1 MGFLKRFNDP
11 DRTDRYNQKKNHW
24 PKGSITVFAIA
35 CCLYGGIRLGYAI
48 EQIFG
53 ANPGPEFCAIAVL
66 LAFFQRFST
75 DARLDSAVYRIGVRI
90 SGIGV
95 GLLMYGT
102 PMIVLSDIVYAA
114 LHRWVL
120 APHFRAWMILIGTLF
135 AIGIVVNGA
144 IHAGHPVVVR
154 YEVDLRGHGDA
165 SALDQEGM
173 PSGTEKAESHY
184 RIVQLSDLHI
194 GAVVG
199 ERLVRRI
206 CRETNALQPDL
217 IVFTGDQFNHGYVDE
232 CRDER
237 KVAEI
242 LDTLSAPDGK
252 WAILGNHDP
261 APDDPALKEF
271 YKEADILPLD
281 NHCMEL
287 DGFNLIGRTGVVS
300 DGEARV
306 PLQDLL
312 ALTDPAKP
320 VVVLD
325 HDPMGIA
332 QAADCGA
339 DLVLAGHSHWG
350 QFFPYNFFVGRA
362 FPEGYFHG
370 RFQTKNTTSIVSAG
384 AGVFQVPLRV
394 GTDSEIVVVDVTV

>member
-1 MGFLKRFNDP
+1 MELLKRFNDP

-24 PKGSITVFAIA
+24 PKGSITVFSIA
-35 CCLYGGIRLGYAI
+35 CCLYGGIRIGYAV
-48 EQIFG
+48 EQITG
-53 ANPGPEFCAIAVL
+53 YNPGPELCTIAIL

-75 DARLDSAVYRIGVRI
+75 DAQLDSVLYRTGVRI

-102 PMIVLSDIVYAA
+102 PLIVLSDIVYAA

-135 AIGIVVNGA
+135 AACIVVNGA
-144 IHAGHPVVVR
+144 FHAGHPVVVN
-154 YEVDLRGHGDA
+154 YQADLRRHGDG
-165 SALDQEGM
+165 SSVLTGE
-173 PSGTEKAESHY
+173 EKTY
-184 RIVQLSDLHI
+184 RIVNLSDLHI

-206 CRETNALQPDL
+206 CEQTKALQPDL

-232 CRDER
+232 CRDEHE
-237 KVAEI
+237 VAKI
-242 LDTLSAPDGK
+242 LAALSSPDGK
-252 WAILGNHDP
+252 WAVLGNHDP
-261 APDDPALKEF
+261 EPDDPALAEF
-271 YKEADILPLD
+271 YKEADIRPLD
-281 NHCMEL
+281 NDCIALEH
-287 DGFNLIGRTGVVS
+287 FNLIGRTGVVS
-300 DGEARV
+300 NGERRV

-312 ALTDPAKP
+312 TLADPARP
-320 VVVLD
+320 TVVLD

-332 QAADCGA
+332 QAADCGVE
-339 DLVLAGHSHWG
+339 LVLAGHSHQG

-370 RFQTKNTTSIVSAG
+370 FAKTKNTTSIVSAG

-394 GTDSEIVVVDVTV
+394 GTDSEIVVVDVVL

>member
-1 MGFLKRFNDP
+1 MKLLTRFNDP

-24 PKGSITVFAIA
+24 PKGSITAFSIA
-35 CCLYGGIRLGYAI
+35 CCLYGGIRIGYAV

-53 ANPGPEFCAIAVL
+53 CNPGPELCAMAIL

-75 DARLDSAVYRIGVRI
+75 DAQLDSVLYRTGVRI

-135 AIGIVVNGA
+135 AVCIVVNGA
-144 IHAGHPVVVR
+144 IHAGHPVVVN
-154 YEVDLRGHGDA
+154 YQADLRKDK
-165 SALDQEGM
+165 SSELQT
-173 PSGTEKAESHY
+173 SY
-184 RIVQLSDLHI
+184 RIVNLSDLHI

-206 CRETNALQPDL
+206 CRETEALHPDL

-232 CRDER
+232 CRDEHE
-237 KVAEI
+237 VAKI
-242 LDTLSAPDGK
+242 LAALSAKDGK
-252 WAILGNHDP
+252 WAVLGNHDP
-261 APDDPALKEF
+261 EPDDSALAKF
-271 YKEADILPLD
+271 YEEAGIRPLD
-281 NHCMEL
+281 NDCIVLEH
-287 DGFNLIGRTGVVS
+287 FNLIGRTGVVS
-300 DGEARV
+300 DGERRV
-306 PLQDLL
+306 PLQELL
-312 ALTDPAKP
+312 TRTDPSKP
-320 VVVLD
+320 SVVLD

-332 QAADCGA
+332 QAADCGTE
-339 DLVLAGHSHWG
+339 LVLAGHSHQG

-370 RFQTKNTTSIVSAG
+370 LAKTKNTTSIVSAG

-394 GTDSEIVVVDVTV
+394 GTDSEIVCIDLML